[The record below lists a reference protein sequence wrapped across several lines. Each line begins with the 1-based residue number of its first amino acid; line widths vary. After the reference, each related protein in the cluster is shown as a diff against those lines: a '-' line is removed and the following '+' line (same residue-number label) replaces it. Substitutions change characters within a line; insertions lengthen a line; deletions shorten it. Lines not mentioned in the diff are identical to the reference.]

1 MGEKIRGGFGD
12 YNSGDNDSSNVVNF
26 EGWKRDHGYSVSEE
40 VASSDTASE
49 SVDPGTTS
57 ETTDT
62 KNNDELL
69 LGQVKVE
76 KASLFTAEK
85 LMTFA
90 KHGIDAF
97 IRAGNIPPALAEVI
111 SIGIDGIFDSEPVK
125 SFAKKVDDFEFDDFM
140 IERQQKKM
148 AREAG
153 QPTPDQV

>member
-1 MGEKIRGGFGD
+1 MKEKIGG
-12 YNSGDNDSSNVVNF
+12 YNSGDNDSGNIVNF
-26 EGWKRDHGYSVSEE
+26 EGWKRDHGYPESEE

-49 SVDPGTTS
+49 SVGPDTTS

-62 KNNDELL
+62 KNNDSLL

-97 IRAGNIPPALAEVI
+97 IRAGNIKLVAV
-111 SIGIDGIFDSEPVK
+111 
-125 SFAKKVDDFEFDDFM
+125 
-140 IERQQKKM
+140 RH
-148 AREAG
+148 
-153 QPTPDQV
+153 